1 MANRVLFVDDEP
13 SFLDGLRRVLRTQA
27 GVWEMAFA
35 QSVDE
40 ALEYV
45 RGGQVDVIITDFRMP
60 GKSGLDLVESL
71 KEIRGGADIPVVLLT
86 GSDESDLKR
95 RALEVGATDLL
106 GKPVDREDLLA
117 RISSVLRLKSYQ
129 DELRTLNAT
138 LERKVEERTA
148 QLERSRLDVLWR
160 LAKAGEYRDE
170 GTGNHVIRV
179 SHYSRVLAEQ
189 LGATRD
195 FARTIFLTSPLHDI
209 GKIGIPDAILLKPDR
224 LEPEERVVMQKH
236 CEIGARILQG
246 DMGDDDRFRGW
257 SDITAGVG
265 AALDDNQLL
274 SSAASVAL
282 GHHEKWDGSGY
293 PRRLAGEDIPLEAR
307 VVAVADVYD
316 ALRSERPYKP
326 AYSHEQ
332 VMEIMAPLVG
342 AHFCPTVFRAFEQA
356 NEQLSSIREQFADQ
370 DSAEERKRAA

>member
-1 MANRVLFVDDEP
+1 
-13 SFLDGLRRVLRTQA
+13 
-27 GVWEMAFA
+27 MAFA